1 MTDFLFHLGA
11 LSLGGGLVGLVLMA
25 TGLLTR
31 SRYAARWRCWGW
43 LLLCLRL
50 AIPLPFSF
58 PNVQVRAP
66 IQLTSP
72 SLERP
77 SELPFTAG
85 RPFQDAA
92 PSPVAPTG
100 SSSQQQDS
108 SSPTS
113 SSPDDTD
120 AQTETKPTVYLSQ
133 IVTGIWILG
142 GVGIL
147 AWNFAA
153 HMRLKRFLKRWAS
166 PVQDFQLLPLY
177 NAIGDE
183 LGLDRR
189 PRLMTCPGLAAPMLA
204 GLFHPILLLPEQ
216 PLAPKELEYALL
228 HELTHYRRRDIW
240 LKALAL
246 WVRAVHWFNPLVW
259 LMSRAIEQDTE
270 LSCDEAVLRRLP
282 QEEHAAY
289 GKTILSAVERLKAR
303 S

>member
-25 TGLLTR
+25 AGLLTR

-50 AIPLPFSF
+50 AIPFPFSF
-58 PNVQVRAP
+58 PNIQVRAP
-66 IQLTSP
+66 IQISSP

-85 RPFQDAA
+85 RPFQNAVQ
-92 PSPVAPTG
+92 SPV
-100 SSSQQQDS
+100 
-108 SSPTS
+108 SPTS
-113 SSPDDTD
+113 SSDGESTSPSASSSQNNTD
-120 AQTETKPTVYLSQ
+120 PQDSKPTIYFSQ
-133 IVTGIWILG
+133 ILTGVWLLG
-142 GVGIL
+142 GAGIL
-147 AWNFAA
+147 AWNLTG
-153 HMRLKRFLKRWAS
+153 HWRLKRFLKRWAS
-166 PVQDFQLLPLY
+166 PVQDYRILPLY

-183 LGLDRR
+183 LDLDRR
-189 PRLMTCPGLAAPMLA
+189 PRLMTCPGLSAPMLA
-204 GLFHPILLLPEQ
+204 GLLHPMLLLPEQ
-216 PLAPKELEYALL
+216 PLSPKELEYALL

-240 LKALAL
+240 LKALSL

-259 LMSRAIEQDTE
+259 LMDRAIERDTE

-282 QEEHAAY
+282 PEEHAAY

>member
-1 MTDFLFHLGA
+1 MKDFLFHLGA

-25 TGLLTR
+25 AGLLTR

-66 IQLTSP
+66 IQISSP

-77 SELPFTAG
+77 SELPFTTG
-85 RPFQDAA
+85 RPFQNAVQ
-92 PSPVAPTG
+92 SPVSPI
-100 SSSQQQDS
+100 SSSDGESTSPSIS
-108 SSPTS
+108 SSPNS
-113 SSPDDTD
+113 SAPQDS
-120 AQTETKPTVYLSQ
+120 KPTVYFSQ
-133 IVTGIWILG
+133 ILTGVWLLGVAAILT
-142 GVGIL
+142 
-147 AWNFAA
+147 WNLTG
-153 HMRLKRFLKRWAS
+153 HWRLKRFLKRWAS
-166 PVQDFQLLPLY
+166 PVQDFQLVPLY
-177 NAIGDE
+177 NAMGDE

-204 GLFHPILLLPEQ
+204 GVFHPILLLPEQ
-216 PLAPKELEYALL
+216 PLSPKELEYALL

-240 LKALAL
+240 LKALSL
-246 WVRAVHWFNPLVW
+246 WVRAVHWFNPLIW
-259 LMSRAIEQDTE
+259 LMDRAIERDTE

-282 QEEHAAY
+282 PEEHAAY

>member
-25 TGLLTR
+25 AGLLTR

-66 IQLTSP
+66 IQLSSP

-77 SELPFTAG
+77 TELPFAAG
-85 RPFQDAA
+85 RPFQNVVQ
-92 PSPVAPTG
+92 SPVSPTG
-100 SSSQQQDS
+100 SSDGESTSPPIS
-108 SSPTS
+108 SSQGSTAVR
-113 SSPDDTD
+113 D
-120 AQTETKPTVYLSQ
+120 TKPTVYFSQ
-133 IVTGIWILG
+133 IVLAVWVLGAVGTLIWNLTGH
-142 GVGIL
+142 
-147 AWNFAA
+147 A
-153 HMRLKRFLKRWAS
+153 RLKRFLRRWAS
-166 PVQDFQLLPLY
+166 PVQDYRILPLY
-177 NAIGDE
+177 NALGDE

-189 PRLMTCPGLAAPMLA
+189 PRLMTCPGLSAPMLA
-204 GLFHPILLLPEQ
+204 GLIHPVLLLPEQ
-216 PLAPKELEYALL
+216 SLSPKELEYALL
-228 HELTHYRRRDIW
+228 HELTHYRGRDIW

-259 LMSRAIEQDTE
+259 LMNRAIERDTE

-282 QEEHAAY
+282 KEEHAAY
-289 GKTILSAVERLKAR
+289 GKTILSAVGRLKAR

>member
-92 PSPVAPTG
+92 PSPVPPTG
-100 SSSQQQDS
+100 SSSQQPDS

-147 AWNFAA
+147 VWNLIA
-153 HMRLKRFLKRWAS
+153 HVRLKRFLKRWAS

-259 LMSRAIEQDTE
+259 LMGRAIEQDTE
-270 LSCDEAVLRRLP
+270 LSCDEAVLRLLP
-282 QEEHAAY
+282 QDEHAAY

>member
-11 LSLGGGLVGLVLMA
+11 LSLGGGLVGLILMA
-25 TGLLTR
+25 AGLLTR

-66 IQLTSP
+66 IQISSP

-85 RPFQDAA
+85 RPFQNAVQ
-92 PSPVAPTG
+92 SPVSPI
-100 SSSQQQDS
+100 SSSDGESTSPSIS
-108 SSPTS
+108 SSPNS
-113 SSPDDTD
+113 SAPQDS
-120 AQTETKPTVYLSQ
+120 KPTVYFSQ
-133 IVTGIWILG
+133 ILTGVWLLG
-142 GVGIL
+142 VAAIL
-147 AWNFAA
+147 AWNLTG
-153 HMRLKRFLKRWAS
+153 HWRLKRFLKRWAS
-166 PVQDFQLLPLY
+166 PVQDFQLVPLY
-177 NAIGDE
+177 NAMGDE

-189 PRLMTCPGLAAPMLA
+189 PKLMTCPGLAAPMLA
-204 GLFHPILLLPEQ
+204 GLFHPMLLLPEQ
-216 PLAPKELEYALL
+216 PLSPKELEYALL

-259 LMSRAIEQDTE
+259 LMDRAIERDTE

-282 QEEHAAY
+282 PEEHAAY

>member
-1 MTDFLFHLGA
+1 M
-11 LSLGGGLVGLVLMA
+11 
-25 TGLLTR
+25 
-31 SRYAARWRCWGW
+31 
-43 LLLCLRL
+43 
-50 AIPLPFSF
+50 
-58 PNVQVRAP
+58 
-66 IQLTSP
+66 
-72 SLERP
+72 
-77 SELPFTAG
+77 
-85 RPFQDAA
+85 
-92 PSPVAPTG
+92 
-100 SSSQQQDS
+100 
-108 SSPTS
+108 
-113 SSPDDTD
+113 
-120 AQTETKPTVYLSQ
+120 YLSQ

-147 AWNFAA
+147 VWNLIA
-153 HMRLKRFLKRWAS
+153 HLRLKRFLKRWAS

-204 GLFHPILLLPEQ
+204 GLLHPILLLPEQ

-259 LMSRAIEQDTE
+259 LMGRAIEQDTE
-270 LSCDEAVLRRLP
+270 LSCDEAVLRLLP
-282 QEEHAAY
+282 QDGHAAY

>member
-25 TGLLTR
+25 AGLLTR

-66 IQLTSP
+66 IQISSP

-85 RPFQDAA
+85 RPFQNAVQ
-92 PSPVAPTG
+92 SPV
-100 SSSQQQDS
+100 
-108 SSPTS
+108 SPTS
-113 SSPDDTD
+113 SSDGESTSPSVSSSPNSAVPQDS
-120 AQTETKPTVYLSQ
+120 KPTIYFSQ
-133 IVTGIWILG
+133 ILTGVWLLG
-142 GVGIL
+142 GAAIL
-147 AWNFAA
+147 IWNLTS
-153 HMRLKRFLKRWAS
+153 HWRLKRFLKRWAS
-166 PVQDFQLLPLY
+166 PVQDYQILPLY
-177 NAIGDE
+177 NALGDE
-183 LGLDRR
+183 LDLDRR
-189 PRLMTCPGLAAPMLA
+189 PRLMTCPGLSAPMLA
-204 GLFHPILLLPEQ
+204 GLVHPMLLLPEQ
-216 PLAPKELEYALL
+216 PLSPKEVEYALL

-240 LKALAL
+240 LKALSL

-259 LMSRAIEQDTE
+259 LMDRAIERDTE

-282 QEEHAAY
+282 PEEHAAY

>member
-1 MTDFLFHLGA
+1 MKDFLFHLGA

-25 TGLLTR
+25 AGLLTR

-66 IQLTSP
+66 IQISSP

-77 SELPFTAG
+77 SELPFTTG
-85 RPFQDAA
+85 RPFQNAVQ
-92 PSPVAPTG
+92 SPVSPI
-100 SSSQQQDS
+100 SSSDGESTSPSIS
-108 SSPTS
+108 SSPNS
-113 SSPDDTD
+113 SAPQDS
-120 AQTETKPTVYLSQ
+120 KPTVYFSQ
-133 IVTGIWILG
+133 ILTGVWLLGVAAILT
-142 GVGIL
+142 
-147 AWNFAA
+147 WNLTG
-153 HMRLKRFLKRWAS
+153 HWRLKRFLKRWAS
-166 PVQDFQLLPLY
+166 PVQDFQLVPLY
-177 NAIGDE
+177 NAMGDE

-204 GLFHPILLLPEQ
+204 GLFHPMLLLPEQ
-216 PLAPKELEYALL
+216 PLSPKELEYALL

-240 LKALAL
+240 LKALSL
-246 WVRAVHWFNPLVW
+246 WVRAVHWFNPLIW
-259 LMSRAIEQDTE
+259 LMDRAIERDTE

-282 QEEHAAY
+282 PEEHAAY

>member
-1 MTDFLFHLGA
+1 MTDFLFYLGA
-11 LSLGGGLVGLVLMA
+11 LSLGGGLVGLILMA

-58 PNVQVRAP
+58 PNVQVHAP
-66 IQLTSP
+66 IQLHSP

-77 SELPFTAG
+77 SEPE
-85 RPFQDAA
+85 P
-92 PSPVAPTG
+92 
-100 SSSQQQDS
+100 
-108 SSPTS
+108 
-113 SSPDDTD
+113 
-120 AQTETKPTVYLSQ
+120 ETKPTIYVSQ
-133 IVTGIWILG
+133 IVTAVWLL
-142 GVGIL
+142 VAAGIL
-147 AWNFAA
+147 IWNLIA
-153 HMRLKRFLKRWAS
+153 HLRLRRFLKRWAD
-166 PVQDFQLLPLY
+166 PVRDATILPLY
-177 NAIGDE
+177 NAMGDQLE
-183 LGLDRR
+183 LDRR

-204 GLFHPILLLPEQ
+204 GLLHPVLLLPEQ

-259 LMSRAIEQDTE
+259 LMARAIEQDTE

-282 QEEHAAY
+282 PEEHAAY

>member
-25 TGLLTR
+25 AGLLTR

-50 AIPLPFSF
+50 AIPFSFSF

-66 IQLTSP
+66 IQISSP

-85 RPFQDAA
+85 RPFQNAVQ
-92 PSPVAPTG
+92 SPVSPTG
-100 SSSQQQDS
+100 SSNKENTSPSAS
-108 SSPTS
+108 SSQNSAAPHDS
-113 SSPDDTD
+113 
-120 AQTETKPTVYLSQ
+120 KPTIYFSQ
-133 IVTGIWILG
+133 ILTGVWLLG
-142 GVGIL
+142 GAGIL
-147 AWNFAA
+147 AWNLTG
-153 HMRLKRFLKRWAS
+153 HWRLKRFLKRWAS
-166 PVQDFQLLPLY
+166 PVQDYRILPLY

-183 LGLDRR
+183 LDLDRR
-189 PRLMTCPGLAAPMLA
+189 PRLMTCPGLSAPMLA
-204 GLFHPILLLPEQ
+204 GLLHPMLLLPEQ
-216 PLAPKELEYALL
+216 PLSPKELEYALL

-240 LKALAL
+240 LKALSL

-259 LMSRAIEQDTE
+259 LMDRAIERDTE

-282 QEEHAAY
+282 PEEHAAY
-289 GKTILSAVERLKAR
+289 GKTILSAVERLKVR

>member
-11 LSLGGGLVGLVLMA
+11 LSLGGGLVGLILMA
-25 TGLLTR
+25 AGLLTR

-66 IQLTSP
+66 IQISSP

-85 RPFQDAA
+85 RPFQNAVQ
-92 PSPVAPTG
+92 SPVSPI
-100 SSSQQQDS
+100 SSSDGESTSPSIS
-108 SSPTS
+108 SSPNS
-113 SSPDDTD
+113 SAPQDS
-120 AQTETKPTVYLSQ
+120 KPTVYFSQ
-133 IVTGIWILG
+133 ILTGVWLLG
-142 GVGIL
+142 VAAIL
-147 AWNFAA
+147 AWNLTG
-153 HMRLKRFLKRWAS
+153 HWRLKCFLKRWAS
-166 PVQDFQLLPLY
+166 PVQDFQLVPLY
-177 NAIGDE
+177 NAMGDE

-204 GLFHPILLLPEQ
+204 GLFHPMLLLPEQ
-216 PLAPKELEYALL
+216 PLSPKELEYALL

-240 LKALAL
+240 LKALSL

-259 LMSRAIEQDTE
+259 LMDRAIERDTE

-282 QEEHAAY
+282 PEEHAAY

>member
-92 PSPVAPTG
+92 PSPVSPTG
-100 SSSQQQDS
+100 SSSQQPDS

-113 SSPDDTD
+113 SSQDDPDI
-120 AQTETKPTVYLSQ
+120 QTETKPTVYLSQ
-133 IVTGIWILG
+133 IVTGIWIAG

-177 NAIGDE
+177 NAIGDALE
-183 LGLDRR
+183 LDRR

-204 GLFHPILLLPEQ
+204 GLLHPILLLPEQ

-259 LMSRAIEQDTE
+259 LMGRAIEQDTE
-270 LSCDEAVLRRLP
+270 LSCDETVLRRLP

>member
-85 RPFQDAA
+85 RPFQDAV
-92 PSPVAPTG
+92 PSPITPTG
-100 SSSQQQDS
+100 SSSQQPDS

-113 SSPDDTD
+113 SSQDDPDT
-120 AQTETKPTVYLSQ
+120 QTQAMPTVYLSQ
-133 IVTGIWILG
+133 IVTGIWIVG

-147 AWNFAA
+147 IWNLIA
-153 HMRLKRFLKRWAS
+153 HVRLKRFLKRWAS
-166 PVQDFQLLPLY
+166 PVRDFQLLPLY

-183 LGLDRR
+183 LELDRR

-259 LMSRAIEQDTE
+259 LMARAIEQDTE

>member
-58 PNVQVRAP
+58 PNVQIHAP
-66 IQLTSP
+66 IQLSSP

-77 SELPFTAG
+77 SELPFTTG
-85 RPFQDAA
+85 RPFQNAVQSPVSPTDSSNSER
-92 PSPVAPTG
+92 PSPST
-100 SSSQQQDS
+100 SSSQNHSAVQD
-108 SSPTS
+108 
-113 SSPDDTD
+113 
-120 AQTETKPTVYLSQ
+120 TKPTIYFSQ
-133 IVTGIWILG
+133 ILAAIWLLG
-142 GVGIL
+142 ASGIL
-147 AWNFAA
+147 AWNLTA

-166 PVQDFQLLPLY
+166 PVQNFQILPLY

-183 LGLDRR
+183 LDLDRR

-204 GLFHPILLLPEQ
+204 GLLHPILLLPEQ
-216 PLAPKELEYALL
+216 PLTPKELEYALL

-259 LMSRAIEQDTE
+259 LMGRAIEQDTE

>member
-1 MTDFLFHLGA
+1 MKDFLFHLGA

-25 TGLLTR
+25 AGLLTR

-66 IQLTSP
+66 IQISSP

-77 SELPFTAG
+77 SELPFTTG
-85 RPFQDAA
+85 RPFQNAVQ
-92 PSPVAPTG
+92 SPVSPI
-100 SSSQQQDS
+100 SSSDGESTSPSIS
-108 SSPTS
+108 SSPNS
-113 SSPDDTD
+113 SAPQDS
-120 AQTETKPTVYLSQ
+120 KPTVYFSQ
-133 IVTGIWILG
+133 ILTGVWLLGVAAIL
-142 GVGIL
+142 V
-147 AWNFAA
+147 WNLTG
-153 HMRLKRFLKRWAS
+153 HWRLKRFLKRWAS
-166 PVQDFQLLPLY
+166 PVQDFQLVPLY
-177 NAIGDE
+177 NAMGDE

-204 GLFHPILLLPEQ
+204 GVFHPILLLPEQ
-216 PLAPKELEYALL
+216 PLSPKELEYALL

-240 LKALAL
+240 LKALSL
-246 WVRAVHWFNPLVW
+246 WVRAVHWFNPLIW
-259 LMSRAIEQDTE
+259 LMDRAIERDTE

-282 QEEHAAY
+282 PEEHAAY

>member
-25 TGLLTR
+25 AGLLTR

-50 AIPLPFSF
+50 AIPFSFSF

-66 IQLTSP
+66 IQISSP

-85 RPFQDAA
+85 RPFQNAVQ
-92 PSPVAPTG
+92 SPVSSTSSSDGENTSPSA
-100 SSSQQQDS
+100 SSSQNNTAPQDS
-108 SSPTS
+108 
-113 SSPDDTD
+113 
-120 AQTETKPTVYLSQ
+120 KPTIYFSQ
-133 IVTGIWILG
+133 ILTGIWLLG
-142 GVGIL
+142 GAGIL
-147 AWNFAA
+147 SWNLTG
-153 HMRLKRFLKRWAS
+153 HWRLKRFLKRWAS
-166 PVQDFQLLPLY
+166 PVQDYRILPLY

-183 LGLDRR
+183 LDLDRR
-189 PRLMTCPGLAAPMLA
+189 PRLMTCPGLSAPMLA
-204 GLFHPILLLPEQ
+204 GLLHPMLLLPEQ
-216 PLAPKELEYALL
+216 PLSPKELEYALL

-240 LKALAL
+240 LKALSL

-259 LMSRAIEQDTE
+259 LMDRAIERDTE

-282 QEEHAAY
+282 PEEHAAY

>member
-25 TGLLTR
+25 AGLLTR

-58 PNVQVRAP
+58 PSIQVHAP
-66 IQLTSP
+66 IQLSSP

-77 SELPFTAG
+77 TELPFTTG
-85 RPFQDAA
+85 RPFQNAVQ
-92 PSPVAPTG
+92 SPVSPTG
-100 SSSQQQDS
+100 SSDMES
-108 SSPTS
+108 SSPPAS
-113 SSPDDTD
+113 SSQSGAIPQDS
-120 AQTETKPTVYLSQ
+120 KPTIYFSQ
-133 IVTGIWILG
+133 IVTAVWLFIAVCIL
-142 GVGIL
+142 ICNL
-147 AWNFAA
+147 TA
-153 HMRLKRFLKRWAS
+153 HWRLKRFLNRWAS
-166 PVQDFQLLPLY
+166 PMQDYRILPLY

-183 LGLDRR
+183 LDLDRR
-189 PRLMTCPGLAAPMLA
+189 PRLMTCPGLSAPMLA
-204 GLFHPILLLPEQ
+204 GLFHPVLLLPEQ
-216 PLAPKELEYALL
+216 PLSPKEVEYALL

-246 WVRAVHWFNPLVW
+246 WVRAIHWFNPLVW
-259 LMSRAIEQDTE
+259 LMNRAIERDTE

-303 S
+303 SQ